1 MTPRVTAA
9 PAPRDRIQASD
20 LAAVAWIAA
29 AAVGLGVFVA
39 MTVLLLNHFTFGFD
53 QPWLV
58 AAESL
63 RGNGLIW
70 QILSETANIPLIASG
85 VGIVV
90 WLFVTH
96 RRREAVV
103 VAIVLI
109 AVTAGSEGVKQL
121 VARPRP
127 EGTDP
132 NIPGVV
138 YSFPSGHEL
147 EAVAIW
153 GVIAIHALRT
163 RIPRVITWG
172 FVVFAIVDVV
182 LVGLSRVVLAT
193 HFPSDVI
200 AGAFGGVGALG
211 VYGFLSRNGKA
222 QTRGH
227 GS

>member
-1 MTPRVTAA
+1 MTPDVTTA
-9 PAPRDRIQASD
+9 PARAGR
-20 LAAVAWIAA
+20 LLERNLGAVAWIVVAI
-29 AAVGLGVFVA
+29 VGLSVFAA

-70 QILSETANIPLIASG
+70 QILSETANIPLIVSG
-85 VGIVV
+85 FGIII

-103 VAIVLI
+103 VAILLI
-109 AVTAGSEGVKQL
+109 AVTAGSEGFKQL

-138 YSFPSGHEL
+138 YSYPSGHEL
-147 EAVAIW
+147 EALVIW
-153 GVIAIHALRT
+153 GVIAIHALRNSVHPL
-163 RIPRVITWG
+163 IAWG
-172 FVVFAIVDVV
+172 FVVFAIVDVF

-193 HFPSDVI
+193 HYPSDVI
-200 AGAFGGVGALG
+200 ASIFGGAGALAI
-211 VYGFLSRNGKA
+211 YGLLSRHWA
-222 QTRGH
+222 EQTRDH
-227 GS
+227 GP